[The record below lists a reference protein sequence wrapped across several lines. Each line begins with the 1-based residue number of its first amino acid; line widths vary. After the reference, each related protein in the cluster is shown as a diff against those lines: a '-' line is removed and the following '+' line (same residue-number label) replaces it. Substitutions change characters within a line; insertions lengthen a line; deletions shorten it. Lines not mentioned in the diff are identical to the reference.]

1 MSYLDVEKFLTELK
15 SVSSCRII
23 CDDKKTIQEIHVLAN
38 NGRSSKQ
45 ISRDIQSTLLSK
57 FDIDVDYK
65 KISIAQID
73 EELKFEKDY
82 RIKLKSIN
90 YETTGKNIKIQV
102 DLVFDNKSYYGE
114 FEGVKTE
121 RNSLKIGAQ
130 ALINAIEDI
139 TKKYNSFLLESIEV
153 KSFAGREIVLVAVSV
168 IEENREDILC
178 GSAFVNFSKVDATI
192 KACLSAVN
200 RRALKNIQV

>member
-23 CDDKKTIQEIHVLAN
+23 CDDNKNIEEIHVLAN

-57 FDIDVDYK
+57 YNIDVDYK
-65 KISIAQID
+65 KISIAQVD
-73 EELKFEKDY
+73 EELRFEKDY
-82 RIKLKSIN
+82 RLKLNSIN
-90 YETTGKNIKIQV
+90 YETIGDSIKIRV
-102 DLVFDNKSYYGE
+102 SLGLDGKSHMGE
-114 FEGVKTE
+114 YEGIKTE
-121 RNSLKIGAQ
+121 RNSLKIGAR
-130 ALINAIEDI
+130 ALLNAVEDI
-139 TKKYNSFLLESIEV
+139 TKKYNTFLIESIEI
-153 KSFAGREIVLVAVSV
+153 KSFAGREIVLAAVSV
-168 IEENREDILC
+168 IEEGREDILC

-200 RRALKNIQV
+200 RRALKNIQF

>member
-15 SVSSCRII
+15 SISSCRII
-23 CDDKKTIQEIHVLAN
+23 CDNEKNIQEIHVLAN

-57 FDIDVDYK
+57 FKIDVDYK

-90 YETTGKNIKIQV
+90 YETNGKNIKIHV
-102 DLVFDNKSYYGE
+102 DLNFDNKFYVGD
-114 FEGVKTE
+114 FEGIKTE

-130 ALINAIEDI
+130 SLLNAVEDM
-139 TKKYNSFLLESIEV
+139 TKKYNSFLLESIDV
-153 KSFAGREIVLVAVSV
+153 KSFAGREIVLVAVSI
-168 IEENREDILC
+168 IEEGREDILC
-178 GSAFVNFSKVDATI
+178 GSAFVNFSKIDATI
-192 KACLSAVN
+192 KACLNAVN
-200 RRALKNIQV
+200 RRGLKNIQS

>member
-130 ALINAIEDI
+130 ALLNAVEDI

-178 GSAFVNFSKVDATI
+178 GSTFVNFSKVDATI